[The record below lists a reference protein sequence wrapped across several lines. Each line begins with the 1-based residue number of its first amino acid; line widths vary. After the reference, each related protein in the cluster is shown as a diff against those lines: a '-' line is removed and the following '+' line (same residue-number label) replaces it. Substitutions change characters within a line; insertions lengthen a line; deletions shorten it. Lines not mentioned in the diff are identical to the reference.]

1 MSQKCQHA
9 RDLWSQLDAL
19 RLGMNYSKE
28 DVNKLQVLVDDC
40 YGESHPGSFHLN
52 QLGDE
57 AVLGVHESGGRAVR
71 HHVTDIC
78 DGWGQ
83 GHDGMNYILHLAKP
97 LPTWSKFMPQWCL
110 MMPVF

>member
-40 YGESHPGSFHLN
+40 YGEVIRAVSILTNWAMKPCWVFMKRRSRGPSPCNGYLRRLGSGPRWDELHPGISRSYCQHGRNSCL
-52 QLGDE
+52 
-57 AVLGVHESGGRAVR
+57 SGA
-71 HHVTDIC
+71 
-78 DGWGQ
+78 
-83 GHDGMNYILHLAKP
+83 L
-97 LPTWSKFMPQWCL
+97 
-110 MMPVF
+110 

>member
-52 QLGDE
+52 HWAMKPCWVFMKAAG
-57 AVLGVHESGGRAVR
+57 ARS
-71 HHVTDIC
+71 VT
-78 DGWGQ
+78 
-83 GHDGMNYILHLAKP
+83 M
-97 LPTWSKFMPQWCL
+97 
-110 MMPVF
+110 

>member
-40 YGESHPGSFHLN
+40 YGESHPGSSILTNWAMKPCWVFMKA
-52 QLGDE
+52 
-57 AVLGVHESGGRAVR
+57 AVARS
-71 HHVTDIC
+71 VT
-78 DGWGQ
+78 
-83 GHDGMNYILHLAKP
+83 M
-97 LPTWSKFMPQWCL
+97 
-110 MMPVF
+110 